1 MVGVT
6 DNLSAANDFTKR
18 EKTENLDGTNTESN
32 GVGDSISLDGFS
44 NLLWVLDSSLGL
56 ALEKLKDSLELSSRW
71 RSQTF
76 LDVDLLGKLANNLGP
91 ENSLGGSAAGST
103 DNAVNLTAC
112 AASGVVANR
121 RTDHVG
127 GLGGTEHLLSEHGE
141 FVCEER
147 YFR

>member
-1 MVGVT
+1 MRKGLSGGR
-6 DNLSAANDFTKR
+6 NRQPSAANDFTKR

-91 ENSLGGSAAGST
+91 ENSLEAVPLAA
-103 DNAVNLTAC
+103 LTMP
-112 AASGVVANR
+112 
-121 RTDHVG
+121 
-127 GLGGTEHLLSEHGE
+127 LILLLVLLVEL
-141 FVCEER
+141 
-147 YFR
+147 